1 MAVLRCAVVA
11 RLEIVE
17 ERQVR
22 RLGVDDDVAS
32 LRQMH
37 DHVRPALGG
46 TGLLAEIAVAAQPGG
61 LDDSTQRLLAPLAA
75 RLAGV
80 EDHPQLLRLARE
92 RLAVLTEGAELF
104 AQRAQLGVA
113 AFFALAQPLLVGREV
128 LREWRDQLG
137 HGFLAGVQFALG
149 ALVQLAKRLAGQAHQ
164 FWLGL
169 FQRVG
174 AEHLERL
181 LERGQLLGRLAPL
194 ILEPPFGCLIFG
206 LGLGSF
212 ARANQPADH
221 PSQRDADE
229 QINYDLRIFHERR
242 HSVAPAARRQTE
254 IASPLGR
261 GLIWPWR
268 PLSAWPSSARF
279 L

>member
-1 MAVLRCAVVA
+1 MLRVVSVGQRLDGFAHFFAVLLDGRFALRGVA

-32 LRQMH
+32 LWQMH

-61 LDDSTQRLLAPLAA
+61 LDDSAQRLLAPLAA

-169 FQRVG
+169 LQRVG
-174 AEHLERL
+174 TENLKRLPERRMLFLVLPPMILEPL
-181 LERGQLLGRLAPL
+181 FGRLA
-194 ILEPPFGCLIFG
+194 FG
-206 LGLGSF
+206 LGPDPF
-212 ARANQPADH
+212 A
-221 PSQRDADE
+221 
-229 QINYDLRIFHERR
+229 
-242 HSVAPAARRQTE
+242 
-254 IASPLGR
+254 
-261 GLIWPWR
+261 
-268 PLSAWPSSARF
+268 
-279 L
+279 